1 MAAKSRAKHRHNNT
15 ISSAAGHEPR
25 TLERYIWPGGSN
37 RELPDASTF
46 VTMQLSCPS
55 VCLTLEDRDNSRDDD
70 GFTAGYSENVLRL
83 H

>member
-1 MAAKSRAKHRHNNT
+1 VAAKSRHNIT

-25 TLERYIWPGGSN
+25 TLERYAWPGGSN

-55 VCLTLEDRDNSRDDD
+55 VCLTLGHDNPRDDE